1 MCRCHF
7 TALRPTRRELQ
18 ASAEGFTEGHIAAQ
32 FTERRCSA
40 TIRAIPSTLE
50 WIDTA
55 PHISLHLPLAATTYN
70 LSVTRHLTAT
80 VSRPPI
86 TGPDVTTADVR
97 DGGDCLVAKQI
108 TEVAGTP
115 TAIAPPRRPRPGMV
129 QQAGARGRRCL
140 VAPDATRARTDFCY
154 LTRSPNN
161 MSVRIVRLCLLSAT
175 WLARPEGFEPPTP
188 RFVVSCSIQLSFLAS
203 VPSSLPL

>member
-18 ASAEGFTEGHIAAQ
+18 ASAEGFTEGRIAAQ

-40 TIRAIPSTLE
+40 TIRVIPSTLE

-80 VSRPPI
+80 VS
-86 TGPDVTTADVR
+86 VR
-97 DGGDCLVAKQI
+97 SASA
-108 TEVAGTP
+108 AGT
-115 TAIAPPRRPRPGMV
+115 TDRWHCAP
-129 QQAGARGRRCL
+129 
-140 VAPDATRARTDFCY
+140 
-154 LTRSPNN
+154 LTR
-161 MSVRIVRLCLLSAT
+161 RL
-175 WLARPEGFEPPTP
+175 R
-188 RFVVSCSIQLSFLAS
+188 
-203 VPSSLPL
+203 

>member
-70 LSVTRHLTAT
+70 LSVTRHLTANVLVSQGQNIADAIRQIGVDEVTYYRWRQEST
-80 VSRPPI
+80 V
-86 TGPDVTTADVR
+86 GLKADQVKR
-97 DGGDCLVAKQI
+97 LKQL
-108 TEVAGTP
+108 EQRKYVVCAGQSP
-115 TAIAPPRRPRPGMV
+115 T
-129 QQAGARGRRCL
+129 
-140 VAPDATRARTDFCY
+140 
-154 LTRSPNN
+154 
-161 MSVRIVRLCLLSAT
+161 
-175 WLARPEGFEPPTP
+175 
-188 RFVVSCSIQLSFLAS
+188 
-203 VPSSLPL
+203 